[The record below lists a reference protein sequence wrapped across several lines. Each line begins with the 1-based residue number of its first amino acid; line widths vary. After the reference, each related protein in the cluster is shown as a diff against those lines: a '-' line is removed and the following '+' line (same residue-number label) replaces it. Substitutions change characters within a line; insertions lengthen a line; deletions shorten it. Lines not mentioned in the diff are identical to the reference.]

1 MDSRRST
8 ERYKSKICLFWLQPE
23 GCRYGSDCWFAHG
36 PDEIRT
42 TANSNTPGNSPATNL
57 RYKVRI
63 CRHWSE
69 SGGDWCPHGVR
80 CTYAHGEDELRTPND
95 NVALAGRERGSTDDD
110 ATDEASGAGGS
121 PPGEARA
128 IDDSAPTQSH
138 SWDRRGGHR
147 DGGGGA
153 LSTSTAGPRRAHRGP
168 TPVSVGQPASS
179 PPAPAHAKLGPID
192 EAEVRV
198 LVAAAARWMAASSG
212 GGTPSGGEPPADG
225 APAGPAKPSD
235 DPGKPSGD
243 GRAAGQAMA
252 DSKDDAGT
260 SAPPSSADEAG
271 KAAEGASEADVAS
284 LRRLAA
290 SPASDPAA
298 VSRAQMHIR
307 YLAAQDQA
315 SFLDQVR
322 SLAGKEDYKAAIAA
336 LALGHT
342 VQPAAGSA
350 PASRSPDSAMPGG
363 GLQAGVPGKHP
374 LGPPRPDW
382 GGPPRDSARRPAPLS
397 VHGDGPSRGP
407 GGPGTPPSFGGH
419 GQYSP
424 VVSGAGRHP
433 PSRPYPGGAGRG
445 APSFPGM
452 RHAAGTPPRHF
463 APAFFDGRQMYF
475 QPPPG
480 TPPAQAMPAGGFG
493 YHEAAGHGPRGPPR
507 FGTLPPQQQWSDPAT
522 GYAPH
527 PASPGSAAARG
538 HYRMSGGPP
547 GAGPGAA
554 GPEFHFADGGVPSA
568 REAAPHGHPLHGDVR
583 KGYGAPPPQD
593 ARRPRETPS
602 AHHAPDEGGVAAAA
616 VAMASLQLDDEPS
629 SSPDHP
635 ATSAALPAA
644 SHAGQGLS
652 TDSPAFSMDSWPSL
666 AHDAATA
673 PSDAAGSQPRLELG
687 FGGGAL
693 SSGLGNYGATSLDG
707 SGSLGLWHAS
717 ALPSFGLSQDGPA
730 HEVGGAEDLM

>member
-8 ERYKSKICLFWLQPE
+8 ERYKSKSVLARAICLFWLQPE

-69 SGGDWCPHGVR
+69 SGGDWCPHG
-80 CTYAHGEDELRTPND
+80 
-95 NVALAGRERGSTDDD
+95 
-110 ATDEASGAGGS
+110 
-121 PPGEARA
+121 
-128 IDDSAPTQSH
+128 
-138 SWDRRGGHR
+138 
-147 DGGGGA
+147 
-153 LSTSTAGPRRAHRGP
+153 
-168 TPVSVGQPASS
+168 
-179 PPAPAHAKLGPID
+179 LGPID

-382 GGPPRDSARRPAPLS
+382 GGQPRDSARRPAPLS

-475 QPPPG
+475 QRPRHAPRRPC
-480 TPPAQAMPAGGFG
+480 PRAAFG
-493 YHEAAGHGPRGPPR
+493 YHEVRGPRP
-507 FGTLPPQQQWSDPAT
+507 
-522 GYAPH
+522 
-527 PASPGSAAARG
+527 
-538 HYRMSGGPP
+538 
-547 GAGPGAA
+547 
-554 GPEFHFADGGVPSA
+554 
-568 REAAPHGHPLHGDVR
+568 
-583 KGYGAPPPQD
+583 
-593 ARRPRETPS
+593 
-602 AHHAPDEGGVAAAA
+602 
-616 VAMASLQLDDEPS
+616 
-629 SSPDHP
+629 
-635 ATSAALPAA
+635 
-644 SHAGQGLS
+644 
-652 TDSPAFSMDSWPSL
+652 
-666 AHDAATA
+666 
-673 PSDAAGSQPRLELG
+673 
-687 FGGGAL
+687 
-693 SSGLGNYGATSLDG
+693 
-707 SGSLGLWHAS
+707 
-717 ALPSFGLSQDGPA
+717 
-730 HEVGGAEDLM
+730 

>member
-95 NVALAGRERGSTDDD
+95 N
-110 ATDEASGAGGS
+110 
-121 PPGEARA
+121 
-128 IDDSAPTQSH
+128 
-138 SWDRRGGHR
+138 
-147 DGGGGA
+147 
-153 LSTSTAGPRRAHRGP
+153 AHRGP

-363 GLQAGVPGKHP
+363 
-374 LGPPRPDW
+374 
-382 GGPPRDSARRPAPLS
+382 
-397 VHGDGPSRGP
+397 
-407 GGPGTPPSFGGH
+407 
-419 GQYSP
+419 
-424 VVSGAGRHP
+424 
-433 PSRPYPGGAGRG
+433 RG

-635 ATSAALPAA
+635 AHKCRA
-644 SHAGQGLS
+644 SGGFPCRPGPES